1 MKLIHPF
8 SQPKDEHPKVKEM
21 NGHFLVGENQQ
32 WYDLSGGTGCNIF
45 GFTQPEIQAKVAETS
60 FQFPNDDWTTKST
73 VWYELED
80 TLKKVLPNTYTGF
93 IPALTG
99 SDSVDNSLK
108 IAWRYWTKKEQS
120 RRRTV
125 LVRKGSFHSGSI
137 TGWQMTD
144 DQDWILGN
152 WPHIDFVDFFDD
164 NFDAMFTKHKDTLA
178 GIMLDTV
185 NWYNGISEVSD
196 EVLEKI
202 QTARK
207 QTGCLLI
214 VDEILTGMWRMGHF
228 SHSIH
233 KNLNPD
239 MICFGKALTGGF
251 GTLAITVLH
260 KNIHDT
266 ISAFDPSLWDNFPI
280 AVGNTRA
287 QSNTGARATIETIN
301 KCIEEDIGTKVINDV
316 VPFVERIANI
326 LKQVD
331 TFEVTHSNSILYC
344 NFVNN
349 YDNDQCKMLSTFL
362 NSHKLW
368 NSEHTRI
375 WFLSFYDLN
384 KQEADYIEHTFQ
396 KFVTLVNNGKI
407 WDQNNWKSN

>member
-1 MKLIHPF
+1 
-8 SQPKDEHPKVKEM
+8 
-21 NGHFLVGENQQ
+21 
-32 WYDLSGGTGCNIF
+32 
-45 GFTQPEIQAKVAETS
+45 
-60 FQFPNDDWTTKST
+60 
-73 VWYELED
+73 
-80 TLKKVLPNTYTGF
+80 
-93 IPALTG
+93 
-99 SDSVDNSLK
+99 
-108 IAWRYWTKKEQS
+108 
-120 RRRTV
+120 
-125 LVRKGSFHSGSI
+125 
-137 TGWQMTD
+137 
-144 DQDWILGN
+144 
-152 WPHIDFVDFFDD
+152 
-164 NFDAMFTKHKDTLA
+164 
-178 GIMLDTV
+178 MLDTV

-301 KCIEEDIGTKVINDV
+301 KCIKEDIGTKVINDV

>member
-8 SQPKDEHPKVKEM
+8 SQPKDEHPTINEM
-21 NGHFLVGENQQ
+21 VDHFLIGKEQQ
-32 WYDLSGGTGCNIF
+32 WYDLSAGTGCNIF
-45 GFTQPEIQAKVAETS
+45 GFTQPDIQAKVAETS
-60 FQFPNDDWTTKST
+60 FKFANDDWTTKST
-73 VWYELED
+73 VWHELED

-108 IAWRYWTKKEQS
+108 IAWRYWTKKDQA
-120 RRRTV
+120 RRRTI
-125 LVRKGSFHSGSI
+125 LVHKGSFHSGSI

-144 DQDWILGN
+144 DTDWIVGN
-152 WPHIDFVDFFDD
+152 WPNIDFVDFFDD
-164 NFDAMFTKHKDTLA
+164 NFDRVFEKHKDTVA

-185 NWYNGISEVSD
+185 NWYNGINEVSD
-196 EVLEKI
+196 SVLEKI
-202 QTARK
+202 QNVRK
-207 QTGCLLI
+207 QSGCLLI

-233 KNLNPD
+233 KKLDPD

-251 GTLAITVLH
+251 GTFAITVLN
-260 KNIHDT
+260 KRVHDT
-266 ISAFDPSLWDNFPI
+266 VSAFDASLWDNFPI

-301 KCIEEDIGTKVINDV
+301 KCLKEDIGTTVLHDV
-316 VPFVERIANI
+316 APFVERIAKK
-326 LKQVD
+326 LQRVEK
-331 TFEVTHSNSILYC
+331 FEVTYKDSILYC

-349 YDNDQCKMLSTFL
+349 YDNDQCKILSTFL

-368 NSEHTRI
+368 ISEHTRI

-384 KQEADYIEHTFQ
+384 IKETDYIEHVFE

-407 WDQNNWKSN
+407 WDQKNWKKN